1 MPVIRSCSKYF
12 ERFLRMLGTLVNFW
26 INDKK
31 LMKKTIGANDNFI
44 FNLHCLGL
52 RKHVNDGARQMHVT
66 FRNCLAS
73 FSNEAQKTY

>member
-1 MPVIRSCSKYF
+1 
-12 ERFLRMLGTLVNFW
+12 
-26 INDKK
+26 
-31 LMKKTIGANDNFI
+31 MKKTIGTNDNFI

-73 FSNEAQKTY
+73 FSNEAQKHTNLHQARALNWAFENFMTFNNFLSIC